1 LGQGAFYK
9 AMTNYLLD
17 INNFQA
23 KIINNLMPKLYGSLP
38 ATTIGTEGQVESDLD
53 GNQTKVELW
62 ETFKALNDTWIAGFD
77 FESKTLFEDVLLV
90 DRASRNVGDK
100 ILVDIFQIMDLIDS
114 GQYKNTL
121 LDMVTTIL
129 VQNKEVG
136 SIVTDQLSLCLLPEN
151 IMSYP
156 KGGATWYDTAN
167 GLVFT
172 SSGTQ
177 TPFTEL
183 GGSLTPGFSFNNSGF
198 WSCSTNASLV
208 NLGGDCTVIL
218 WVYGLQGGT
227 RKTIFEKAGTVA
239 ASYQQELA
247 VTWEVSSAFSY
258 YSRRTPDYDYA
269 NMAATTANAW
279 NMMALKMSTGLTT
292 AARTG
297 FRSKN
302 GSAWQSSYTSRSN
315 TALTPS
321 GAIRIGTG
329 YAGTCNSG
337 GIGSVLCYNK
347 MLSDAEI
354 AQVYNAMKSTYGL

>member
-1 LGQGAFYK
+1 
-9 AMTNYLLD
+9 
-17 INNFQA
+17 
-23 KIINNLMPKLYGSLP
+23 MPDHVKYNASSVETRSLKKGNWY
-38 ATTIGTEGQVESDLD
+38 IG
-53 GNQTKVELW
+53 
-62 ETFKALNDTWIAGFD
+62 
-77 FESKTLFEDVLLV
+77 
-90 DRASRNVGDK
+90 VGDVPK
-100 ILVDIFQIMDLIDS
+100 GPTSSTGFWNGIDPPSGGYTVYRDKASQGPSINVLANDSQLISFLNGIS
-114 GQYKNTL
+114 GQTFSSIETAL
-121 LDMVTTIL
+121 AWVATQPTIL

-172 SSGTQ
+172 SAGTQ
-177 TPFTEL
+177 TPFASL
-183 GGSLTPGFSFNNSGF
+183 GASSTPGFSFNGSGY
-198 WSCSTNASLV
+198 WSCSTNSSLV

-218 WVYGLQGGT
+218 WVYGSQGGV

-239 ASYQQELA
+239 ASYEQELA
-247 VTWEVSSAFSY
+247 ITWEVGSGFSY
-258 YSRRTPDYDYA
+258 YSRKTSAYDYA
-269 NMAATTANAW
+269 FMEATTANAW
-279 NMMALKMSTGLTT
+279 NMMALKMSTGLTA

-302 GSAWQSSYTSRSN
+302 GSAWVSDYYSRSSV
-315 TALTPS
+315 ALTPS
-321 GAIRIGTG
+321 GEIRIGTG
-329 YAGTCNSG
+329 YAGTCDSG